1 MRKTILVAFMLLLIA
16 SSAYAYDTTSCK
28 DANGFGAIGN
38 CIIRGSFG
46 ADERFFAI
54 LMLAI
59 FMGFM
64 FQSRLPAGAAM
75 GIGLVIFFALGGFL
89 GELYTVL
96 LNLAVLTIGIMVG
109 LALLHFVKG

>member
-1 MRKTILVAFMLLLIA
+1 MKKTILVAFILLLIV
-16 SSAYAYDTTSCK
+16 SSVNAYETDSCA
-28 DANGFGAIGN
+28 DANGFASIGN
-38 CIIRGSFG
+38 CIMRGSFG
-46 ADERFFAI
+46 GDERFFAI

-75 GIGLVIFFALGGFL
+75 GIGLVIFFAMGGFL

-96 LNLAVLTIGIMVG
+96 LNLAVLTIGIMVA
-109 LALLHFVKG
+109 LALLHFVRR